1 MPGLPR
7 LPDTFTNG
15 AFGPLAPIL
24 PVPVDMPEE
33 DTGYA
38 EARLQEYQVG
48 WNLPVGT
55 PGAEGI
61 KLTDFGTLKTLADL
75 YSVARACI
83 QLRKSEIRGIEWDIL
98 PTRDA
103 SKAMRGS
110 PSLARSF
117 GARRAE
123 AIRFFKRPDPDFF
136 NWSSFLDALSEE
148 VFVFDA
154 LSLLIRPKWARGN
167 GLGLLGSD
175 LDSLSLISGPT
186 IRPLFGMH
194 GERPRPP
201 APAYQQ
207 YLYGVPRTD
216 LMSLITERD
225 LESGQLT
232 GSEMGQFQ
240 ADQLLYLPMV
250 ARRWTPYGFP
260 PIERALIPVL
270 SGLQKQ
276 GFQYDYYRE
285 GSVPA
290 VYISPGGANANMT
303 PNQIRELQDALNAI
317 AGDPA
322 WKHKIIVLPA
332 DSKVM
337 PQKQTEL
344 ADQFDEIVMNQV
356 CMAFDVQPMELG
368 IMPKVSTTVSPGAAN
383 QMSKASQTIHD
394 RKATKPFLSFVS
406 DIMNVILQEVAGQS
420 DMRFMFEGLEEGDD
434 EATKTKTLID
444 QVGAALR
451 SIDEA
456 REELDLQ
463 PWGLPETSDPGWA
476 TATGWTPLTEAVAAA
491 RSGTE
496 EGSVFVDPAGAI
508 TGDTAPDSAGASAS
522 GGAGTPV
529 PDQPEAANGEPTPPT
544 VPGIQAEPGSP
555 QAPSDPTMATPA
567 GGVQIPGHAAA
578 EAAAPDVPSAM
589 AKGFKGPHKDFQER
603 RATRVEKHSAK
614 VEERLSELVEGV
626 RDGKIDRNKAVALGV
641 TVLAAG
647 YADIVDKAI
656 NDADSDLGL
665 NLDSRDHR
673 LGTDV
678 AWRES
683 EKQRQ
688 WLDGLIQKAID
699 DPNKKLKG
707 RISAYARS
715 LQAVY
720 NRMYVNTAKGTG
732 QDWRITWRLGP
743 TEHCD
748 SCIERDGKQ
757 YDLNTLP
764 GIPGDG
770 GFDDICAG
778 GPKCGC
784 SLEFEEAD
792 RKDADVNP
800 VKNPGKIDTLDLK
813 DLHERVAELANSRMQ
828 VVGKH
833 PAQLLKPEDI
843 SETDV
848 QQIFASKTRAILSE
862 LEAMTRHV
870 KKGRLVSE
878 WEPRHLSSDVLARVN
893 EYIAKGA
900 DVETA
905 SQMVRQQR
913 LVSTDGVEYWADLI
927 GDWRPGQISEGRG
940 GGYEK
945 RPHDVNDI
953 QVASKGASD
962 LDDPNPVAAEH
973 VENMMMGDF
982 KPSGIK
988 WIKDTQ
994 WVGPIKVEPDR
1005 VDQDDI
1011 DGWAASHEP
1020 EKIAR
1025 FVKMLEKGKKIKPA
1039 ISIRQTEGDSRIKIV
1054 DGHHRF
1060 LAYKQVD
1067 EPFITYLGFVP
1078 EGDDRWE
1085 STHSYQLA
1093 KDGKP
1098 SESAHAVKSH
1108 GEGEKV
1114 SKESVNYRPADD
1126 PNQRCGNCSMFTSET
1141 NTCTLVDGAIRA
1153 IDVCDEWDPVDTNKA
1168 LAPQA
1173 LAAPSQTIPVQTPQ
1187 EPLDEETMMADPTL
1201 IDFFETG
1208 DGASQI
1214 KWGTTG
1220 DISRCVT
1227 LATQSLGLEN
1237 AQQFCQVRYAKMT
1250 GQTASGLI
1258 HQSPD
1263 AGAGGGS

>member
-1 MPGLPR
+1 MAANKGLSVPVGGMGSGGYGAPSANSGWGSGAAAMAGGMQSAGWQAAYGQPTPGLPR
-7 LPDTFTNG
+7 MPDTFTNG

-24 PVPVDMPEE
+24 PVPVDLPEG
-33 DTGYA
+33 DTGYP

-48 WNLPVGT
+48 WNLPVGQ

-136 NWSSFLDALSEE
+136 NWASFLDALSEE

-154 LSLLIRPKWARGN
+154 LSLLIRPKWARGH

-207 YLYGVPRTD
+207 YIYGVPRTD

-225 LESGQLT
+225 LEDGALSGA
-232 GSEMGQFQ
+232 EMSQFQ

-290 VYISPGGANANMT
+290 VYISPGGANSNMT

-337 PQKQTEL
+337 PQKQTQL

-434 EATKTKTLID
+434 EATKTQTLID

-496 EGSVFVDPAGAI
+496 EGTVFVDPTGAV

-522 GGAGTPV
+522 GGADTPN
-529 PDQPEAANGEPTPPT
+529 PEDPTAGSEPTPPA
-544 VPGIQAEPGSP
+544 VPGIQAQPGTP
-555 QAPSDPTMATPA
+555 QAPSDPSLATPA

-589 AKGFKGPHKDFQER
+589 AKGFKGPHKEFQER
-603 RATRVEKHSAK
+603 RAARVAKYFNK
-614 VEERLSELVEGV
+614 VEDQLSELVDSV
-626 RDGKIDRNKAVALGV
+626 RSGKIDRNKAVGLGV
-641 TVLAAG
+641 TLLAAG
-647 YADIVDKAI
+647 YADVVDKATD
-656 NDADSDLGL
+656 DANEDLKLGL
-665 NLDSRDHR
+665 DTKDHR
-673 LGTDV
+673 VGIDT

-683 EKQRQ
+683 EQQRQ

-699 DPNKKLKG
+699 DPDKKLKG
-707 RISAYARS
+707 RIGTYAQS

-720 NRMYVNTAKGTG
+720 NRAYVDAAKSSGVN
-732 QDWRITWRLGP
+732 WRATWHLGP

-748 SCIERDGKQ
+748 SCLDRDGKQ
-757 YDLNTLP
+757 FDFSTLP
-764 GIPGDG
+764 GVPGEG
-770 GFDDICAG
+770 GFGEVCEG

-784 SLEFEEAD
+784 SLELEEAD
-792 RKDADVNP
+792 YKDADVNP
-800 VKNPGKIDTLDLK
+800 VKNPGKIDPLDLK
-813 DLHERVAELANSRMQ
+813 DLHERVADLANSRIQ
-828 VVGKH
+828 VAGKH

-848 QQIFASKTRAILSE
+848 QQIFASKTRAVLSE
-862 LEAMTRHV
+862 LEAMARHV
-870 KKGRLVSE
+870 KKGRAVSE
-878 WEPRHLSSDVLARVN
+878 WEPRHLTSDVLARIN
-893 EYIAKGA
+893 EHMAKGA

-905 SQMVRQQR
+905 TRMVRQQR
-913 LVSTDGVEYWADLI
+913 LVSVDGVEYWSDLI
-927 GDWRPGQISEGRG
+927 GGWRPGQMPEGRG

-945 RPHDVNDI
+945 TPHDVNDI
-953 QVASKGASD
+953 QIAQKGASD
-962 LDDPNPVAAEH
+962 LDDPSPVAAEH
-973 VENMMMGDF
+973 VENMMAGDF
-982 KPSGIK
+982 KPAGLK
-988 WIKDTQ
+988 WIKDAR
-994 WVGPIKVEPDR
+994 WVGPIKVELDR

-1011 DGWAASHEP
+1011 DNWAASHEP
-1020 EKIAR
+1020 EKVAK
-1025 FVKMLEKGKKIKPA
+1025 FVKLLEKGKKVKPA
-1039 ISIRQTEGDSRIKIV
+1039 ISVRQTEGDSRIKIV

-1060 LAYKQVD
+1060 LAYKEVG
-1067 EPFITYLGFVP
+1067 EPFVTYLGFVE

-1093 KDGKP
+1093 KEGKP
-1098 SESAHAVKSH
+1098 SESAHA
-1108 GEGEKV
+1108 
-1114 SKESVNYRPADD
+1114 
-1126 PNQRCGNCSMFTSET
+1126 
-1141 NTCTLVDGAIRA
+1141 TL
-1153 IDVCDEWDPVDTNKA
+1153 KA

-1173 LAAPSQTIPVQTPQ
+1173 LAAPEQAAPAQAPAEPV
-1187 EPLDEETMMADPTL
+1187 DEAIMMQDPTL
-1201 IDFFETG
+1201 IEFFENG

-1250 GQTASGLI
+1250 GQAASGLI
-1258 HQSPD
+1258 HENPGGVS
-1263 AGAGGGS
+1263 GGGN